1 MDGRM
6 KAEDFLAQK
15 RIAVCLKIEGGIM
28 NAQRRRM
35 ATITILVVDVAY
47 IAWGG
52 MAAAM
57 PDGLLGP
64 GGRAILPAAYDGY
77 TGSSWAELL
86 RTSPTTA
93 NYVVLMYRMYGVY
106 CALFGMMASA
116 IAATAF
122 RRAARWAW
130 WTLLVGNT
138 VALVSAMRMDWIV
151 NAVGPFELTEYLG
164 LVAVWAALAMTHP
177 FRGRPAANC
186 CQENVHAT
194 V

>member
-1 MDGRM
+1 MGGQGIMSTRR
-6 KAEDFLAQK
+6 L
-15 RIAVCLKIEGGIM
+15 RIASII
-28 NAQRRRM
+28 
-35 ATITILVVDVAY
+35 ILVVDVAY

-86 RTSPTTA
+86 RTSPMTA
-93 NYVVLMYRMYGVY
+93 KYVLLMYRMYGIY
-106 CALFGMMASA
+106 CAVFGVMASA

-122 RRAARWAW
+122 RRGARWAW

-138 VALVSAMRMDWIV
+138 VALVSAMRMDWVV
-151 NAVGPFELTEYLG
+151 NALGPFELTEYLG
-164 LVAVWAALAMTHP
+164 LVLVWIALAVTAP
-177 FRGRPAANC
+177 FRAAVRPVPES
-186 CQENVHAT
+186 Q
-194 V
+194 

>member
-1 MDGRM
+1 MRTRR
-6 KAEDFLAQK
+6 L
-15 RIAVCLKIEGGIM
+15 RIA
-28 NAQRRRM
+28 
-35 ATITILVVDVAY
+35 TIIILVVDVAY

-57 PDGLLGP
+57 PDRLIGP

-77 TGSSWAELL
+77 TGTSWAELL
-86 RTSPTTA
+86 RTSPMTA
-93 NYVVLMYRMYGVY
+93 NYVVVMYRMYGIY
-106 CALFGMMASA
+106 CAVFGMMASA

-122 RRAARWAW
+122 RRGDRWAW

-138 VALVSAMRMDWIV
+138 VALVSAMRMDWVV

-164 LVAVWAALAMTHP
+164 LVAVWAALAMTYP
-177 FRGRPAANC
+177 LRSGPAANC
-186 CQENVHAT
+186 CHGNVPRT

>member
-1 MDGRM
+1 MNTRR
-6 KAEDFLAQK
+6 L
-15 RIAVCLKIEGGIM
+15 RIA
-28 NAQRRRM
+28 
-35 ATITILVVDVAY
+35 TIILLVVDVAY

-77 TGSSWAELL
+77 TGGSWAELL
-86 RTSPTTA
+86 RTSPMTA
-93 NYVVLMYRMYGVY
+93 NYVVLMYRMYGIY
-106 CALFGMMASA
+106 CAVFGMMASA

-122 RRAARWAW
+122 RRGARWAW

-138 VALVSAMRMDWIV
+138 VALVSAMRMDWVV
-151 NAVGPFELTEYLG
+151 NAVGPFELTEYVG
-164 LVAVWAALAMTHP
+164 LVAVWAALAMASP
-177 FRGRPAANC
+177 FRRDPGANGFHG
-186 CQENVHAT
+186 NVRAT